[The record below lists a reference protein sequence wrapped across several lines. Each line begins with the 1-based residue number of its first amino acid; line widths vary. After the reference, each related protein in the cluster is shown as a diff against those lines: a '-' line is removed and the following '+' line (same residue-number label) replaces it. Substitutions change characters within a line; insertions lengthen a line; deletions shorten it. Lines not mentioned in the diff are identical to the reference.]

1 MLHKQANTI
10 PIEMY
15 PQVPLKKIYDRVTQE
30 KPELREYFPDYHED
44 YCPQWRFFWTMYL
57 SVLPEK
63 AEEEL
68 DRARK
73 MRLSQM
79 DERDDHI
86 YMHPSFFDAY

>member
-1 MLHKQANTI
+1 
-10 PIEMY
+10 
-15 PQVPLKKIYDRVTQE
+15 
-30 KPELREYFPDYHED
+30 
-44 YCPQWRFFWTMYL
+44 MYL

>member
-1 MLHKQANTI
+1 
-10 PIEMY
+10 
-15 PQVPLKKIYDRVTQE
+15 
-30 KPELREYFPDYHED
+30 
-44 YCPQWRFFWTMYL
+44 MYL

-86 YMHPSFFDAY
+86 TCILRSSMRIRNMKQDQVRVLIAEKGGRAVCFLAESKKFEY